1 MAMQTRPA
9 RRTSETDDALG
20 PKARAGLFAGDRELW
35 SLLQR
40 DRRRHNQTLNFI
52 ASENYASP
60 AVLEAL
66 ASHLNVKYAEGY
78 PRARYYQGVEVVDD
92 IETLAIERAKQLFG
106 AEHAN
111 VQPHSGS
118 TANMAA
124 YYALLSLG
132 DTILGMDLSHG
143 GHLTH
148 GSSASFS
155 GQQFQFVSY
164 HVTPGDETIDYD
176 EVTRM
181 AKEHRP
187 KMIVAGASAYPR
199 TIDFARFREIADS
212 VGALFMADIAHIA
225 GLVAAG
231 VHPSPLPHAD
241 VVTTTTHK
249 SLRGPRGGLIL
260 CRAAHAR
267 AIDRA
272 VFPMLQ
278 GGPILGAVAAR
289 AVCFREAMQ
298 PDFKAY
304 SEQVVKNA
312 RALAE
317 GLVRGGLPLLS
328 GGTDNHLLV
337 VKLLDREYTGA
348 QLATALERAG
358 IITSK
363 STVPGETRSP
373 RQTSGV
379 RFGTPAMTTRGATV
393 EQMRRVAE
401 LIVAVAEAPDNDAH
415 LEEVRAEVRGI
426 AESLEQI

>member
-1 MAMQTRPA
+1 MAIQTREPA
-9 RRTSETDDALG
+9 HV
-20 PKARAGLFAGDRELW
+20 ARADGAVRPSAGLFAGDREVW

-78 PRARYYQGVEVVDD
+78 PRARYYQGVGIVDD

-124 YYALLSLG
+124 YYALLELG

-148 GSSASFS
+148 GSPASFS
-155 GQQFQFVSY
+155 GKQFNFVSY
-164 HVTPGDETIDYD
+164 HVSPDTEVIDYD
-176 EVTRM
+176 EVARL
-181 AKEHRP
+181 AREHRP

-199 TIDFARFREIADS
+199 IIDFAAFRHIADS

-225 GLVAAG
+225 GLIAAG
-231 VHPSPLPHAD
+231 LHPSPMPFAD
-241 VVTTTTHK
+241 VVTSTTHK

-260 CRAAHAR
+260 CRAEHAK
-267 AIDRA
+267 AIDRT

-289 AVCFREAMQ
+289 AVCFHEAMQ
-298 PDFKAY
+298 PEFKTY
-304 SEQVVKNA
+304 SEQIIGNA

-317 GLVRGGLPLLS
+317 GLARGGLQLWS

-337 VKLLDREYTGA
+337 VKLFDRDYTGA
-348 QLATALERAG
+348 RLAEALERAS

-379 RFGTPAMTTRGATV
+379 RFGTPAVTSRGAT
-393 EQMRRVAE
+393 EDQMRRVAE
-401 LIVAVAEAPDNDAH
+401 LVVSVADAPDNVAH
-415 LEEVRAEVRGI
+415 LEEVRAEVRAI

>member
-1 MAMQTRPA
+1 MVVQTKPAQRAAAADGVIRP
-9 RRTSETDDALG
+9 T
-20 PKARAGLFAGDRELW
+20 AGLYAGDREVW

-78 PRARYYQGVEVVDD
+78 PRARYYQGVGIVDD
-92 IETLAIERAKQLFG
+92 VETLAIERAKRLFG

-124 YYALLSLG
+124 YYALLELG
-132 DTILGMDLSHG
+132 DTVLGMDLSHG

-148 GSSASFS
+148 GSPASFS
-155 GQQFQFVSY
+155 GKQFRFVSY
-164 HVTPGDETIDYD
+164 HVSPEMETIDYD
-176 EVTRM
+176 EVARL
-181 AKEHRP
+181 AREHRP
-187 KMIVAGASAYPR
+187 KLIVAGASAYPR
-199 TIDFARFREIADS
+199 LIDFAAFRRIADS
-212 VGALFMADIAHIA
+212 VGARFMADIAHIA

-231 VHPSPLPHAD
+231 AHPSPVPHAD

-260 CRAAHAR
+260 SRAEHAK

-289 AVCFREAMQ
+289 AVCFHEAMQ
-298 PDFKAY
+298 PEFKTY
-304 SEQVVKNA
+304 SEQIVKNA
-312 RALAE
+312 KAFAD
-317 GLVRGGLPLLS
+317 GLLKGGLKLVS

-337 VKLLDREYTGA
+337 VKLFDRSYTGA
-348 QLATALERAG
+348 QLAEALERAG

-379 RFGTPAMTTRGATV
+379 RFGTPAVTSRGATE
-393 EQMRRVAE
+393 EQLRRVAE
-401 LIVAVAEAPDNDAH
+401 LVVSVAEAIDNPDH
-415 LEEVRAEVRGI
+415 LEEVRAEVRAI
-426 AESLEQI
+426 AESLEPI

>member
-1 MAMQTRPA
+1 MAIETR
-9 RRTSETDDALG
+9 TMLETDD
-20 PKARAGLFAGDRELW
+20 PEIW

-40 DRRRHNQTLNFI
+40 DHVRHNQTLNFI

-60 AVLEAL
+60 AVLQAL
-66 ASHLNVKYAEGY
+66 SSHLNAKYAEGY
-78 PRARYYQGVEVVDD
+78 PHARYYQGVGLSDD
-92 IETLAIERAKQLFG
+92 IETLAIERAKTLFG

-118 TANMAA
+118 SANMAV
-124 YYALLSLG
+124 YYALLELG
-132 DTILGMDLSHG
+132 APVLGMDLSHG

-148 GSSASFS
+148 GSPVSFS
-155 GQQFQFVSY
+155 GKQFKISSY
-164 HVTPGDETIDYD
+164 QVDPETHLIDYD
-176 EVTRM
+176 QVARIAREEQV
-181 AKEHRP
+181 KL
-187 KMIVAGASAYPR
+187 IVAGASAYPR
-199 TIDFARFREIADS
+199 LIDWARFREIADE
-212 VGALFMADIAHIA
+212 VGAIFMADMAHIA

-231 VHPSPLPHAD
+231 VHPSPVPYAD

-260 CRAAHAR
+260 SKAKYAR

-289 AVCFREAMQ
+289 AVCFHEAMQ
-298 PDFKAY
+298 PSFKTY
-304 SEQVVKNA
+304 SEQIVKNA
-312 RALAE
+312 AALADE
-317 GLVRGGLPLLS
+317 MYKLGLSLVS

-337 VKLLDREYTGA
+337 LSLLDRPYTGA
-348 QLATALERAG
+348 KLAEALEQAG

-379 RFGTPAMTTRGATV
+379 RFGTPAITTRGATE
-393 EQMRRVAE
+393 EQMRQVARG
-401 LIVAVAEAPDNDAH
+401 VARIAGEPDDTARI
-415 LEEVRAEVRGI
+415 EEVGAEMRAI
-426 AESLEQI
+426 ADSLAKI